1 MKCKMAPV
9 QTDGASFFLVSS
21 RAACH
26 CEASSRRQKDVRQGV
41 FRLSY
46 VVLSAEAWSIVT
58 PPPSPRCRR
67 DQLGALTL
75 PWDGDRTAKL
85 HRKHTAV
92 TRFCQN
98 PLETLLPYH
107 RWPLRPPPP
116 QTQLFAFL
124 LQLPSKDFFFFFVIK
139 KNEIERGT
147 EVSP

>member
-46 VVLSAEAWSIVT
+46 VVSSAEAWSIVT

-92 TRFCQN
+92 TRYCQN

-107 RWPLRPPPP
+107 RWPLRPPPGHRHHRP
-116 QTQLFAFL
+116 SCLLFCCNCR
-124 LQLPSKDFFFFFVIK
+124 QKIFFFCYK
-139 KNEIERGT
+139 KKLR
-147 EVSP
+147 